1 MIMRG
6 IIVILMLMG
15 EIPVQAGGALTFES
29 TLVKESNSLTDKTI
43 TVKDVEAALA
53 YQKKYYP
60 DIHEDALRVWKNFE
74 SGKTEP
80 NYTYKFWARDIILWL
95 RKERGLRFESEV
107 KVGDVFRI
115 LYNKGYISKDSAIL
129 LTKNVW
135 GLLISREG
143 IPDMGRKPPLDK
155 SSQQLI
161 DERDV

>member
-1 MIMRG
+1 MIMWG
-6 IIVILMLMG
+6 TVVILMLMG
-15 EIPVQAGGALTFES
+15 EISAQAGEPLIFKP
-29 TLVKESNSLTDKTI
+29 TLVKEIQPLADKTM

-53 YQKKYYP
+53 YQKKHYP

-95 RKERGLRFESEV
+95 RKERGLSFESEV

-135 GLLISREG
+135 GLLVSREG
-143 IPDMGRKPPLDK
+143 IPDMGRKPSRDK
-155 SSQQLI
+155 PSQQLI